1 MSALSAQSC
10 PVCGATIAADISEC
24 PECGETRDGGLNE
37 DDLDDLQEE
46 VCSLLR
52 RGVVFS
58 IVWLM
63 GFGSLYAVYC
73 GFRAYRIICSTEHKI
88 YGMKRVAW
96 CFVVG
101 GVGLCFW
108 LPVVG
113 ALLFDVVR

>member
-1 MSALSAQSC
+1 MSALSSQPC
-10 PVCGATIAADISEC
+10 PVCGATIEADLPAC
-24 PECGETRDGGLNE
+24 PECGEVRDGGLSE
-37 DDLDDLQEE
+37 EELDDRQQE

-63 GFGSLYAVYC
+63 GFGSLYAAYC
-73 GFRAYRIICSTEHKI
+73 GFRAYRIIRSTEHKI
-88 YGMKRVAW
+88 YGIKRVVW

-101 GVGLCFW
+101 GIGLCFW

-113 ALLFDVVR
+113 ALLFDIFR